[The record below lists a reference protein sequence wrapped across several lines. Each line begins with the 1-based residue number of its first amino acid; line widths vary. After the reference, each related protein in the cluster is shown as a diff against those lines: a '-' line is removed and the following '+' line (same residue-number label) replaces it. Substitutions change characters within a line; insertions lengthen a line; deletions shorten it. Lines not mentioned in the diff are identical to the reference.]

1 MQRQSRREGENVG
14 VRNGAWGE
22 DVAVEFL
29 RVHGY
34 EIVDRNVRPC
44 SRDKRLEI
52 DVVAYD
58 RMYDVMA
65 FVEVK
70 QHAERSPLARRLRS
84 VDRHKL
90 DLLRRA
96 CRTWLAKE
104 RWRGGYRF
112 DVIEVYGSPGKGVR
126 AEIDHVPGVRLF
138 ERPARFVDWYN

>member
-1 MQRQSRREGENVG
+1 MPRQRRETSNVG
-14 VRNGAWGE
+14 VRHGEWGE

-44 SRDKRLEI
+44 SRDRRLEI

-70 QHAERSPLARRLRS
+70 QHAAKSVANRLTVTAFERANNQSSVISVALFNLNLRPHNLQRSPHLSYNSIA
-84 VDRHKL
+84 
-90 DLLRRA
+90 
-96 CRTWLAKE
+96 
-104 RWRGGYRF
+104 RGGYDGF
-112 DVIEVYGSPGKGVR
+112 YAALTTKC
-126 AEIDHVPGVRLF
+126 A
-138 ERPARFVDWYN
+138 Y

>member
-1 MQRQSRREGENVG
+1 MPRQHRPANVG
-14 VRNGAWGE
+14 VAHGAWGE

-34 EIVDRNVRPC
+34 EIVDRNARPC
-44 SRDKRLEI
+44 ARDRRLEI

-70 QHAERSPLARRLRS
+70 QHKTRSPYARRLQS
-84 VDRHKL
+84 VDRRKR

-96 CRTWLAKE
+96 CRSWLAREK
-104 RWRGGYRF
+104 WRGGYRF
-112 DVIEVYGSPGKGVR
+112 DVIEVYGDPEGTSR
-126 AEIDHVPGVRLF
+126 AEIDHIPGVRLF
-138 ERPARFVDWYN
+138 ERAGRFVDWRR

>member
-1 MQRQSRREGENVG
+1 MQRQSRREVDNVG

-34 EIVDRNVRPC
+34 EIVGRNVRPC
-44 SRDKRLEI
+44 SRDRRLEI

-58 RMYDVMA
+58 RMYDVIA

-70 QHAERSPLARRLRS
+70 QHAERSPLARRIRS
-84 VDRHKL
+84 VNRHKL

-126 AEIDHVPGVRLF
+126 TEIDHVPGVRLF
-138 ERPARFVDWYN
+138 ERPARFVDWNN

>member
-1 MQRQSRREGENVG
+1 MQRQPRRECGNVG

-34 EIVDRNVRPC
+34 EIVGRNVRPC
-44 SRDKRLEI
+44 SRDRRLEI

-58 RMYDVMA
+58 RMYDVIA

-70 QHAERSPLARRLRS
+70 QHAERSPLARRIRS
-84 VDRHKL
+84 VNRHKL

-126 AEIDHVPGVRLF
+126 TEIDHVPGVRLF
-138 ERPARFVDWYN
+138 ERPARFVDWNN

>member
-1 MQRQSRREGENVG
+1 MQPQQRHESENVG

-52 DVVAYD
+52 DVIAYD

-70 QHAERSPLARRLRS
+70 QHSERSPLARRIRS
-84 VDRHKL
+84 VDRRKL

-104 RWRGGYRF
+104 HWRGGYRF
-112 DVIEVYGSPGKGVR
+112 DVIEVYGSPGRGAKT
-126 AEIDHVPGVRLF
+126 EIDHVPGVRLF
-138 ERPARFVDWYN
+138 ERQARFVDWYN

>member
-1 MQRQSRREGENVG
+1 MPRQRRETSNVG
-14 VRNGAWGE
+14 VRHGEWGE

-34 EIVDRNVRPC
+34 EIVGRNVRPC
-44 SRDKRLEI
+44 SRDRWLEI

-58 RMYDVMA
+58 RMYDVIA

-70 QHAERSPLARRLRS
+70 QHAERSPLARRIRS
-84 VDRHKL
+84 VNRHKL

-126 AEIDHVPGVRLF
+126 TEIDHVPGVRLF
-138 ERPARFVDWYN
+138 ERPARFVDWNN

>member
-1 MQRQSRREGENVG
+1 MQRQSRRESENVG
-14 VRNGAWGE
+14 VRNGTWGE

-44 SRDKRLEI
+44 SRDRRLEI

-70 QHAERSPLARRLRS
+70 QHAERSQLARRLRS

-96 CRTWLAKE
+96 CRTWLSKE

>member
-1 MQRQSRREGENVG
+1 MSPRRKPTNVG
-14 VRNGAWGE
+14 VAHGAWGE

-34 EIVDRNVRPC
+34 EIVDRNARPC
-44 SRDKRLEI
+44 PRDRRLEI

-70 QHAERSPLARRLRS
+70 QHKERSPYARRLQS
-84 VDRHKL
+84 VDRHKR

-96 CRTWLAKE
+96 CRSWLAREK
-104 RWRGGYRF
+104 WRGGYRF
-112 DVIEVYGSPGKGVR
+112 DVIEVYGEPNAGRR
-126 AEIDHVPGVRLF
+126 AEIDHIPGVRLF
-138 ERPARFVDWYN
+138 ERPGRFVDWHR

>member
-1 MQRQSRREGENVG
+1 MQRQSRHEVENVG

-34 EIVDRNVRPC
+34 EIMDRNVRPC
-44 SRDKRLEI
+44 SRDRRLEI

-58 RMYDVMA
+58 RMYDVVA

-84 VDRHKL
+84 VDRHKR

-112 DVIEVYGSPGKGVR
+112 DVIEVYGSPGKGSR
-126 AEIDHVPGVRLF
+126 TEIDHVPGVRLF
-138 ERPARFVDWYN
+138 ERPARFVDWNN

>member
-1 MQRQSRREGENVG
+1 MPRQRHESPNEG

-22 DVAVEFL
+22 NVAVEFL

-44 SRDKRLEI
+44 ARDRRLEI

-58 RMYDVMA
+58 RMFDVMA

-70 QHAERSPLARRLRS
+70 QHAARSLYARRLRS
-84 VDRHKL
+84 VDRRKM

-96 CRTWLAKE
+96 CRTWIAKE
-104 RWRGGYRF
+104 HWSGGYRF
-112 DVIEVYGSPGKGVR
+112 DVIEVYGSPGSSAR

-138 ERPARFVDWYN
+138 ERPGRFVDWKN